1 MNQRKPLNFG
11 ILMSPIMAFVE
22 LVRSLKRSLGS
33 LPALRSGPSRPL
45 QKPESWLHVLPS
57 SWYMFI
63 FFCIVHTPVQLG
75 TYSSPAGYCFCLR
88 VHCVAAWSQ
97 PVWVCWEGSMA
108 LVASGPFPLAQLGE
122 GSQVEVNQFCEIWA
136 ELLKSGNCMHH
147 HIANERFGKGLFM

>member
-97 PVWVCWEGSMA
+97 PVWVCLGGKHGSGSLRTLSTSPA
-108 LVASGPFPLAQLGE
+108 GRRVPSGGE
-122 GSQVEVNQFCEIWA
+122 SV
-136 ELLKSGNCMHH
+136 L
-147 HIANERFGKGLFM
+147 